1 MEFVRFMMR
10 DISVS
15 LPLHS
20 STCCWEG
27 GLLMMELCIWP
38 KCTSSSC
45 AFGVKSRDLRLSIVE
60 RKWLWFFS
68 SRLDVISMSFLFHCR
83 DLSATNISM
92 LLNNAFANLHILEE
106 LWVNNNVK
114 EPFIF
119 VNNIFSESICR
130 SLAENQLLKIERNSF
145 YGLIKLKRLV
155 LSNCRLMR
163 IPGESFK
170 HLNSLNTLWVFRSLV
185 SFTNQYPPPLRL
197 DSRPDATTDRSHIT
211 VFHPPQHSFDAVLSL
226 LNSKDIHD
234 NIDWRLFKR
243 TMNGSNFNCKFVIRT
258 DAWMGTN
265 WSTWT
270 RTVSNL
276 FRICAN

>member
-68 SRLDVISMSFLFHCR
+68 SRLDVISMPFLFHCR

-119 VNNIFSESICR
+119 VNNIFGIHLQISCGESIV
-130 SLAENQLLKIERNSF
+130 ENWKELILWTHKIEKT
-145 YGLIKLKRLV
+145 GAQQL
-155 LSNCRLMR
+155 
-163 IPGESFK
+163 P
-170 HLNSLNTLWVFRSLV
+170 
-185 SFTNQYPPPLRL
+185 
-197 DSRPDATTDRSHIT
+197 
-211 VFHPPQHSFDAVLSL
+211 FDAHSWGILQTPE
-226 LNSKDIHD
+226 
-234 NIDWRLFKR
+234 LFEH
-243 TMNGSNFNCKFVIRT
+243 FVSI
-258 DAWMGTN
+258 
-265 WSTWT
+265 
-270 RTVSNL
+270 
-276 FRICAN
+276 